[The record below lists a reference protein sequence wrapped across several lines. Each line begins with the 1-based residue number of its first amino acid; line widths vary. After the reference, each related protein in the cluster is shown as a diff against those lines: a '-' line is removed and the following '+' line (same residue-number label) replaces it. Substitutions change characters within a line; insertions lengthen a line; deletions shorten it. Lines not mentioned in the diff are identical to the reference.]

1 MPRQTITLTD
11 PNAAWLQA
19 RVDSG
24 EFRTQTEAVNDAL
37 RRVRESERMME
48 TEEEIA
54 ALRARLDEADARG
67 MSDRTPEDIRQKAL
81 QHLRAHGKI

>member
-19 RVDSG
+19 RVESG

-54 ALRARLDEADARG
+54 LIREKLARAKAGGFTDMTGAEILAEAKAQYRAKRG
-67 MSDRTPEDIRQKAL
+67 V
-81 QHLRAHGKI
+81 

>member
-11 PNAAWLQA
+11 PNYAWLQA

-37 RRVRESERMME
+37 RRMREIEAYRESP
-48 TEEEIA
+48 EEIA
-54 ALRARLDEADARG
+54 FIRETLERSEASGISSKSPEEILAEAK
-67 MSDRTPEDIRQKAL
+67 DR
-81 QHLRAHGKI
+81 HLAKNNI